1 MCLLNIPF
9 SENHKSLYSAIF
21 LGGMSALCSS
31 RSLLPDCKLMRYIYA
46 YFLINMPVVWGEL

>member
-1 MCLLNIPF
+1 MTLLDIPF

-21 LGGMSALCSS
+21 LGGMSALCSLC
-31 RSLLPDCKLMRYIYA
+31 SLLTDCKLKRYIYA